1 MAIRVEQAIM
11 MGKIEG
17 SAMDSKTM
25 MRDKSEDNSEG
36 GKCYLYG
43 LAMSHCSINCSNVF
57 AKIDMPQP
65 LKFVYQHL
73 LRPRLVVLTPSNP
86 MQPLFPRWYNPDKR
100 CEYHGGVLGHSFE

>member
-1 MAIRVEQAIM
+1 M
-11 MGKIEG
+11 MGKTEG
-17 SAMDSKTM
+17 SNMDSRTM

-43 LAMSHCSINCSNVF
+43 LAMSHYSINCSNVF
-57 AKIDMPQP
+57 AKIDIPRP

-73 LRPRLVVLTPSNP
+73 LRPRFVVLIPSTP

-100 CEYHGGVLGHSFE
+100 CEYHGGVLGHSFQ